1 MRLCIIKSNLEDYDS
16 YVRIIN
22 EQEYPIKDVD
32 RAIEI
37 VNQLAIVTNG
47 VLNVDIADGV
57 KFDSLTKCH
66 KANVFQNLKISGQIN
81 IECEYNIHLSFRY
94 LDKVVLNAIP
104 FLVIFAGGVNSTNK
118 DTLYDTYIK
127 CGDAVVINPTSA
139 DVYELIITNY
149 KQL

>member
-1 MRLCIIKSNLEDYDS
+1 MRPCIIKSNLEDYDS

-81 IECEYNIHLSFRY
+81 IECEYNIHLSFQY

-104 FLVIFAGGVNSTNK
+104 FLVIFALTSESGNIFWSTK
-118 DTLYDTYIK
+118 STGTFLPYFLESFLATL
-127 CGDAVVINPTSA
+127 AQSMP
-139 DVYELIITNY
+139 
-149 KQL
+149 